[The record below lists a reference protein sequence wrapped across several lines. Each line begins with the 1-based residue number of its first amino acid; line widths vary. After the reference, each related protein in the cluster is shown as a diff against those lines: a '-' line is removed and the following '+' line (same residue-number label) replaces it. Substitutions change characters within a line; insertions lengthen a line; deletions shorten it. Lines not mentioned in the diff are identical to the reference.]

1 MNAELGHQYGIPG
14 PCCPCILGLISTRDR
29 FPQTLFVQK
38 IQIIAKTQEGLSRR
52 PMKARTPQGLNM
64 LLFLPLFSWWSSG
77 LSLDISKAD
86 VTFETRDRRGEQN
99 LDLCFSEKNTLYLCS
114 CYKAV
119 IELVLEDN
127 QSPWRL

>member
-1 MNAELGHQYGIPG
+1 
-14 PCCPCILGLISTRDR
+14 
-29 FPQTLFVQK
+29 
-38 IQIIAKTQEGLSRR
+38 
-52 PMKARTPQGLNM
+52 M

-99 LDLCFSEKNTLYLCS
+99 LDLWFSEKNTLYLCS